1 MRVPKPPSAYR
12 RFAERFPKAAEHYES
27 FSEATISAGPLDE
40 RTARLVKLAVAVG
53 ARQEGAVHSA
63 VRKGLAAGL
72 KPAELIQITALAMPT
87 IGLPSGVAAMTWIED
102 SLGESAK
109 S

>member
-1 MRVPKPPSAYR
+1 MKTPKPPSAYR
-12 RFAERFPKAAEHYES
+12 RFSQRFPKAAEHYEL
-27 FSEATISAGPLDE
+27 FSQATIDQGPLDQ

-72 KPAELIQITALAMPT
+72 RPEELLQVAALAMPT
-87 IGLPSGVAAMTWIED
+87 IGLPAGVAAMTWIED
-102 SLGESAK
+102 TLGETK